1 VRAGGRLP
9 HAWLEDGDRRVST
22 LDLVHRD
29 DLTLLV
35 SEASHS
41 VWSLVAEG
49 LSLSVVPVG
58 DAGHDVFHT
67 GVAGA
72 DPDALLVRPDGHI
85 AAVLH
90 SDRDGAPLLRQALQ
104 VVGAFA
110 PSHKGLIA

>member
-1 VRAGGRLP
+1 
-9 HAWLEDGDRRVST
+9 VST
-22 LDLVHRD
+22 LDLVNRD

-35 SEASHS
+35 SEESHS
-41 VWSLVAEG
+41 VWSLAAEG
-49 LSLSVVPVG
+49 LSLSVVPVD

-110 PSHKGLIA
+110 ASHKGLIA